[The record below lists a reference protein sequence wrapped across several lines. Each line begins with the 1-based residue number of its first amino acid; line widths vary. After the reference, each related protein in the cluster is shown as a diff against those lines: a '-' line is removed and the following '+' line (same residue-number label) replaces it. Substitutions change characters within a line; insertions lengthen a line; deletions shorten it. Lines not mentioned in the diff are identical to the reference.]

1 MGDLTNKAF
10 INLAYNLNNI
20 RIYYIEN
27 QFWAYCVNETDIIP
41 ITDKRAKKIANEII
55 KRTDGAHITNLTY
68 AFPNTFKDSV
78 KQKIRGLCRNTT
90 LDKNVMLKML
100 LLLICL
106 P

>member
-10 INLAYNLNNI
+10 INLAYNLCNI
-20 RIYYIEN
+20 RVYYIEN
-27 QFWAYCVNETDIIP
+27 QFFAYCVNETDIIP
-41 ITDKRAKKIANEII
+41 IADKRAHKIANEVI

-90 LDKNVMLKML
+90 LTQPIILKML
-100 LLLICL
+100 LLLI
-106 P
+106 